1 MSQPIC
7 DDEIEV
13 LAVIHGKPWKRIRVK
28 ASSNEIRVPYFE
40 GVGWSDYLG
49 AMAPHFGQHI
59 LKPTGEKDEFGTPI
73 WA

>member
-13 LAVIHGKPWKRIRVK
+13 LLMVNGKRVGRARVK
-28 ASSNEIRVPYFE
+28 STTQEIRVPYFE
-40 GVGWSDYLG
+40 GMGWIEYLG
-49 AMAPHFGQHI
+49 EMAPRFGQHI
-59 LKPTGEKDEFGTPI
+59 LKPTGENDEHGTPI